1 MTDKM
6 PARIDIRLAPPAG
19 LTREAPFVE
28 EVPAAGATE
37 GDDAFDLIEVVRN
50 RLELDQSM
58 PDVTIAASL
67 AQIAAKG
74 DARGRWLAAF
84 GSPLGKH
91 LAMRGSDLNTA
102 LNVLL
107 ALAPRQSG

>member
-37 GDDAFDLIEVVRN
+37 GDDAFDLIEAGIDGLLR
-50 RLELDQSM
+50 EL
-58 PDVTIAASL
+58 
-67 AQIAAKG
+67 
-74 DARGRWLAAF
+74 
-84 GSPLGKH
+84 
-91 LAMRGSDLNTA
+91 MRGTQ
-102 LNVLL
+102 V
-107 ALAPRQSG
+107 RG